1 MKESIIFSVLLIKS
15 SAGTSVFLPQG
26 LLYTRK
32 LSSHL
37 NPVACNQPDCHEP
50 LDSHMATRGAQHG
63 HPAAA
68 QPVRVSLGR
77 GDTVQAAPRQ
87 HHYSFNPLYLH
98 AKFQRAQKHNPG
110 SAIRVS

>member
-50 LDSHMATRGAQHG
+50 PDSHMATRGAQHG

-68 QPVRVSLGR
+68 QPVRVSLG
-77 GDTVQAAPRQ
+77 
-87 HHYSFNPLYLH
+87 
-98 AKFQRAQKHNPG
+98 
-110 SAIRVS
+110 

>member
-26 LLYTRK
+26 PLYTRK

-37 NPVACNQPDCHEP
+37 TPVAHNQPGCHGA

-63 HPAAA
+63 YPAAA
-68 QPVRVSLGR
+68 QPIRVSLG
-77 GDTVQAAPRQ
+77 
-87 HHYSFNPLYLH
+87 
-98 AKFQRAQKHNPG
+98 
-110 SAIRVS
+110 